1 MEIVIDWEMLKD
13 EESFYNSLLPQLSA
27 PEWHG
32 RNLDALA
39 DSIITGT
46 INDVEPPY
54 TITSLNEASV
64 VVGMK
69 GFQVL
74 VLEVLR
80 EAEQSGREIHVLS
93 C

>member
-1 MEIVIDWEMLKD
+1 MEIVIDWAMLKD
-13 EESFYNSLLPQLSA
+13 EEEFYNSLLPQLSA

-39 DSIITGT
+39 DSIITGS

-74 VLEVLR
+74 VLEILR

-93 C
+93 H